1 MGEQDKDPLHAL
13 LLDAS
18 EVDRTRLAQGLEG
31 IVGLDS
37 ASGRLVLR
45 PGFNELDSARKVT
58 AYLLGA
64 LAAHLL
70 ELRDDD
76 KVTPSEIQTETG
88 LPKGT
93 VNPKVSQLHK
103 ERRISKTKAGAYFIA
118 PHQIDAALTQLR
130 VGDRGGDSE

>member
-1 MGEQDKDPLHAL
+1 MAQEEQDPLRTL
-13 LLDAS
+13 ILDAG
-18 EVDRTRLAQGLEG
+18 EVDRSRLAHGLQG

-37 ASGRLVLR
+37 GSGRLVLR
-45 PGFNELDSARKVT
+45 PGFNKLDAGRKVI

-70 ELRDDD
+70 QLREE
-76 KVTPSEIQTETG
+76 KEVLPREIQTETG

-103 ERRISKTKAGAYFIA
+103 ERRISKTPAGAYFIA
-118 PHQIDAALTQLR
+118 PHQIDGALAQLK
-130 VGDRGGDSE
+130 SEADEGEAT